1 MSRPVPEPRPT
12 AQTKI
17 VGAFAILF
25 RGYAPLVG
33 VPVHTDRAPDDGFDA
48 ETELPC
54 IVITVEAWRFE
65 NDFSQGQTRHTMIVN
80 FDVLETSAQV
90 GVISR
95 SAQERLAYLL
105 AAIGTD
111 PTLGSR
117 LEDIDE
123 RDVAPPMDNGKS
135 VGGAS
140 LQVACTF
147 YTPRRDH
154 FTIIGVGGDTF

>member
-1 MSRPVPEPRPT
+1 VPEPTPT

-17 VGAFAILF
+17 VEAFAELF
-25 RGYAPLVG
+25 RAAPDLISL
-33 VPVHTDRAPDDGFDA
+33 PVHTDRAPDDGFDA
-48 ETELPC
+48 DTELPC
-54 IVITVEAWRFE
+54 LVITVEAWSFQ

-80 FDVLETSAQV
+80 FDILETGAMV

-95 SAQERLAYLL
+95 TAQARIAYAL
-105 AAIGTD
+105 AAIGDD
-111 PTLGSR
+111 PTLGGR

-154 FTIIGVGGDTF
+154 FTIIGLGGDIF

>member
-1 MSRPVPEPRPT
+1 MPDPRPT

-17 VGAFAILF
+17 VEAFATLF
-25 RGYAPLVG
+25 RDAPDLTDL
-33 VPVHTDRAPDDGFDA
+33 PVFTDRAPDDGFDA
-48 ETELPC
+48 DTELPC
-54 IVITVEAWRFE
+54 LVITVEAWSFQ
-65 NDFSQGQTRHTMIVN
+65 NDFSQGQTRHSMIVN
-80 FDVLETSAQV
+80 FDVLETGARV
-90 GVISR
+90 GVITR
-95 SAQERLAYLL
+95 SAQERIAYVL
-105 AAIGTD
+105 AAIGDD
-111 PTLGSR
+111 PTLGLR

-154 FTIIGVGGDTF
+154 FTIIGVGGDLL

>member
-1 MSRPVPEPRPT
+1 MPEPLPT

-17 VGAFAILF
+17 VEAFAALF
-25 RGYAPLVG
+25 RAYPPLIG
-33 VPVHTDRAPDDGFDA
+33 IPVETERGPDDTYDG
-48 ETELPC
+48 ETELPR

-65 NDFSQGQTRHTMIVN
+65 NDASQGQTRHSMTIN

-95 SAQERLAYLL
+95 SAQERIAFIL

-111 PTLGSR
+111 PTLGLR

-140 LQVACTF
+140 LQVVCTF

-154 FTIIGVGGDTF
+154 FTIIGVGGDLF